1 MICESVEDKAQTVSA
16 SAISNQMRYKE
27 RDKNLK
33 QGRRVVHNIVQ
44 GIGCQH
50 NSRYN
55 YLDGCLDG
63 KKNNLDELE
72 GES

>member
-1 MICESVEDKAQTVSA
+1 MRVGGRQGPDGKCFR
-16 SAISNQMRYKE
+16 NQMRYKE